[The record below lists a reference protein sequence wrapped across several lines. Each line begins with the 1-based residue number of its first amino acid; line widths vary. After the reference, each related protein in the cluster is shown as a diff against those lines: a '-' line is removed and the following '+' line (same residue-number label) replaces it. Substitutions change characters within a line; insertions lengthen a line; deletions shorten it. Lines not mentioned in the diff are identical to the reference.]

1 RASCTWPSRCWTRS
15 RWKECRSSPSP
26 RGRRAS
32 RAWNRFFWPGRSSRL
47 YCRPIRRRCISS
59 SRYATKRIVSPSP
72 ATLRGAARRG
82 GNRRWRA
89 SRASGRGGAS
99 SCSRSSAACRVSRA
113 PASRISC
120 KSKASAGSWPDVST
134 NTSTASNSVLLERL
148 PMALTWT
155 RMALIPVFVA
165 VFYMPLYV
173 HSPLLHWLAPPLSAF
188 LFALAGIT
196 DWLDGWLAR
205 RWSVTSKL
213 GAFLDPVADKIL
225 VAVALVVLVQAD
237 GRILLAL
244 PAAVIIGREIT
255 ISALREWM
263 AESGARSRVAVSW

>member
-1 RASCTWPSRCWTRS
+1 
-15 RWKECRSSPSP
+15 
-26 RGRRAS
+26 
-32 RAWNRFFWPGRSSRL
+32 
-47 YCRPIRRRCISS
+47 
-59 SRYATKRIVSPSP
+59 
-72 ATLRGAARRG
+72 
-82 GNRRWRA
+82 
-89 SRASGRGGAS
+89 
-99 SCSRSSAACRVSRA
+99 
-113 PASRISC
+113 
-120 KSKASAGSWPDVST
+120 
-134 NTSTASNSVLLERL
+134 
-148 PMALTWT
+148 MALTWT

-263 AESGARSRVAVSW
+263 AESGARSRVAVSWLGKLKTGMQIVSITMLLFRHDLGPLPVYTLGVILLFVAAVLTLWSMFGYLRAARAWLRDEAGRQ